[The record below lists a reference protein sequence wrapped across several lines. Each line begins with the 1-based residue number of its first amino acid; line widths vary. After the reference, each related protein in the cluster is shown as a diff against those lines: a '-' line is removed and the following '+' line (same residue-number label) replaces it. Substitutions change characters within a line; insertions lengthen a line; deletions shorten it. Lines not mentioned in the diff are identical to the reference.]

1 MWIIDGIAKASKWK
15 LLQSGLYFE
24 EYIKNGKKK
33 FRLIPKMYF
42 SQLLVW
48 LIVTVI
54 VKLLMLAAL
63 KITEQFLENFGNFVL
78 KPFSNGKVRLVMVMI
93 FFPVILNGLYFWI
106 CDTIL
111 KFKPEEEDKDMEQFY
126 NEENNKTEQN
136 KNNKSI
142 EERGN
147 LTHNIQ
153 KTNNNHSDIDINNNA
168 KPFNSLELPNISPS
182 II

>member
-1 MWIIDGIAKASKWK
+1 MNTSVLTITR
-15 LLQSGLYFE
+15 
-24 EYIKNGKKK
+24 
-33 FRLIPKMYF
+33 FR
-42 SQLLVW
+42 QLFAGNMSFKG
-48 LIVTVI
+48 VTVI
-54 VKLLMLAAL
+54 K
-63 KITEQFLENFGNFVL
+63 
-78 KPFSNGKVRLVMVMI
+78 KPA
-93 FFPVILNGLYFWI
+93 
-106 CDTIL
+106 
-111 KFKPEEEDKDMEQFY
+111 
-126 NEENNKTEQN
+126 EENNKTEKE

>member
-1 MWIIDGIAKASKWK
+1 MWIIDGIAKASQWK

-93 FFPVILNGLYFWI
+93 IFPVILNGLYFWI

-111 KFKPEEEDKDMEQFY
+111 KFKLEEEDKDMEQFY

-136 KNNKSI
+136 KNNKST

>member
-1 MWIIDGIAKASKWK
+1 MWIIDGIAKASQWK

-54 VKLLMLAAL
+54 VKLLMLGAL

-93 FFPVILNGLYFWI
+93 FFPVILNGIYFWI

-111 KFKPEEEDKDMEQFY
+111 KFKPEEDKDMEQFY
-126 NEENNKTEQN
+126 NEENNKTTQE
-136 KNNKSI
+136 KNDKSI
-142 EERGN
+142 IGEKGN
-147 LTHNIQ
+147 LTHHIQ
-153 KTNNNHSDIDINNNA
+153 TTKNNNSGIDINNQA
-168 KPFNSLELPNISPS
+168 RPSNSLELPNISPS
-182 II
+182 LI

>member
-1 MWIIDGIAKASKWK
+1 MWIIDGIAKASQWK

-111 KFKPEEEDKDMEQFY
+111 KFKLEEE
-126 NEENNKTEQN
+126 N